1 MAITDGTYRL
11 TPESG
16 ELLVKTGR
24 TGMGRRAG
32 HDLVIAA
39 TRWQG
44 EVTVASANPEGS
56 VVTVVIDVDS
66 LEVREGLG
74 GVKPLTDKDRADI
87 GKTLRDILDSQ
98 THPQIRFSSTSV
110 TRSDDSVTVEGG
122 LTIRG
127 ETEPVTVGAELTDD
141 RVRGSATVTQTRWGI
156 KPYSALLGA
165 LKLADDV
172 GVELDAAL
180 VPAGG
185 DSGAD
190 RG

>member
-1 MAITDGTYRL
+1 MAIADGSYRL
-11 TPESG
+11 SSEAG

-32 HDLVIAA
+32 HDLVIEV

-44 EVTVASANPEGS
+44 AVTLASAEPENSRVS
-56 VVTVVIDVDS
+56 VEVEVDS

-87 GKTLRDILDSQ
+87 KNTLRDILGSEI
-98 THPQIRFSSTSV
+98 HPEIRFSSTSV
-110 TRSDDSVTVEGG
+110 TGPAESAVVEGD

-127 ETEPVTVGAELTDD
+127 ETEPVTVSVELTDD
-141 RVRGSATVTQTRWGI
+141 RVRGSATVAQTRWGI
-156 KPYSALLGA
+156 RPYSAFLGA
-165 LKLADDV
+165 LKVADEV
-172 GVELDAAL
+172 GVEFDATL
-180 VPAGG
+180 VPVGG
-185 DSGAD
+185 DSATD

>member
-1 MAITDGTYRL
+1 MVVVGGTYRL

-32 HDLVIAA
+32 HDLVIEA

-44 EVTVASANPEGS
+44 DVTATAEPDGFVVS
-56 VVTVVIDVDS
+56 VVVDVDS

-87 GKTLRDILDSQ
+87 RKNLRDVLDSK
-98 THPQIRFSSTSV
+98 THPQIAFRSTSV
-110 TRSDDSVTVEGG
+110 TRSAASVTVEGN

-127 ETEPVTVGAELTDD
+127 ETQPVSLRCQLTGD
-141 RVRGSATVTQTRWGI
+141 RVRGSATVEQTRWGVR
-156 KPYSALLGA
+156 PYSAFLGA
-165 LKLADDV
+165 LKLADEV
-172 GVELDAAL
+172 GVEFNVAL
-180 VPAGG
+180 VPDGG
-185 DSGAD
+185 DSRAG
-190 RG
+190 RS